1 MSANTMTMT
10 TKSEER
16 TTPQGIGMERL
27 RAIHG
32 GHRGVVTRLTKQI
45 DELLAVE
52 LVGECVSKLNVL
64 LQKLNNKFDN
74 IDRDI
79 ITVCKLEE
87 IEREMEESEVMAAK
101 FLDYK
106 RKVEETLSVVTV
118 R

>member
-1 MSANTMTMT
+1 MTD
-10 TKSEER
+10 SDER
-16 TTPQGIGMERL
+16 TTPQGIGVERL
-27 RAIHG
+27 RAIRG

-45 DELLAVE
+45 DELLAAE

-64 LQKLNNKFDN
+64 LQQLNNKFDKLQD

-87 IEREMEESEVMAAK
+87 IEREMEESEIMTEKV
-101 FLDYK
+101 LDYK
-106 RKVEETLSVVTV
+106 RKVEEALSVVTS